1 MNEASELTFVQL
13 GDGTVLQRQP
23 DGAFQPV
30 PTLTDFARLAQL
42 TEDEIEAMA
51 ASDPDHPGTDDALLE
66 SAVRVSANTVEID
79 PDVLDFFKRE
89 GRADAEGI
97 NTVLRRFVEAQ
108 RKAG

>member
-1 MNEASELTFVQL
+1 MNEPNKLTFVRL
-13 GDGTVLQRQP
+13 SDGTVLQRQA
-23 DGAFQPV
+23 DGGFQPV

-66 SAVRVSANTVEID
+66 SAARVSTDTVEID
-79 PDVLDFFKRE
+79 PDVLDFFKRD

-97 NTVLRRFVEAQ
+97 NTVLRRYVETQ